1 MKYRRT
7 KIIATLGPSCSNQKS
22 VQDLVDLG
30 VNCFRINLSHGTEN
44 EKKSYFNLVRSV
56 SVAEKERP
64 SILAD
69 LGGPKI
75 RISGL
80 IQEMYLEAGQK
91 VIVSNEQN
99 GINVIPVSDG
109 ILFKN
114 VSSGARILID
124 DGRVV
129 LKVINQVS
137 SKTLECCTVVSGV
150 INNRKGVNFPG
161 IDLGVPCLT
170 EQDLL
175 DMELA
180 LSNGADWLALS
191 FIRQAKDYLDVRS
204 KINKLGFKTPIM
216 AKIEKWEAVENL
228 DEIIDAFDA
237 VMVARGDLGV
247 EIPVERVPIIQ
258 KDVIE
263 KANHSGKPVV
273 IATQILE
280 SMTKNPFPTRAEV
293 SDIANAIIDGADT
306 LMVTG
311 ETAIGLYPAK
321 VIHVL
326 SKAIEETERA
336 INFNEYYI
344 SRGKN
349 LLNTSQA
356 ISNAACSVAN
366 DLDIKTIVTMTHSGS
381 TARMVSRYR
390 PGACIIAMTPFPQ
403 ICRQLEVVWGVIP
416 ILVENY
422 RNSDDIAISA
432 IKTLKSKKLINED
445 KKFVITGGVPVGI
458 SGTTNYLSVLK
469 S

>member
-1 MKYRRT
+1 
-7 KIIATLGPSCSNQKS
+7 
-22 VQDLVDLG
+22 
-30 VNCFRINLSHGTEN
+30 
-44 EKKSYFNLVRSV
+44 
-56 SVAEKERP
+56 
-64 SILAD
+64 
-69 LGGPKI
+69 
-75 RISGL
+75 
-80 IQEMYLEAGQK
+80 
-91 VIVSNEQN
+91 
-99 GINVIPVSDG
+99 
-109 ILFKN
+109 
-114 VSSGARILID
+114 
-124 DGRVV
+124 
-129 LKVINQVS
+129 
-137 SKTLECCTVVSGV
+137 
-150 INNRKGVNFPG
+150 
-161 IDLGVPCLT
+161 
-170 EQDLL
+170 
-175 DMELA
+175 
-180 LSNGADWLALS
+180 
-191 FIRQAKDYLDVRS
+191 
-204 KINKLGFKTPIM
+204 M
-216 AKIEKWEAVENL
+216 AKIEKWEAVENI

-390 PGACIIAMTPFPQ
+390 PGACIIAMTF
-403 ICRQLEVVWGVIP
+403 L
-416 ILVENY
+416 
-422 RNSDDIAISA
+422 
-432 IKTLKSKKLINED
+432 
-445 KKFVITGGVPVGI
+445 KFVGNWKLYGGLFLFLWKIIETLMI
-458 SGTTNYLSVLK
+458 SLFQQ
-469 S
+469 